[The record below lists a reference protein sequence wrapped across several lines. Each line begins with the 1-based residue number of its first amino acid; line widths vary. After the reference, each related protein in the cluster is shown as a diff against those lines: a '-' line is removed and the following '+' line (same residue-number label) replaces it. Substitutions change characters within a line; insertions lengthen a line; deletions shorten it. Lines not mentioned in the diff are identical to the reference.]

1 MRRNDSDFSF
11 VTALRNCERVS
22 YHVQKGTLEAGLK
35 GVHMWY
41 AKEIGKRKEEEVLRD
56 LLIPLLKPLLT
67 PTTVGS
73 LFHTYKRI
81 ALWILVCLNRLDLG
95 VLYKRWISEYGDD
108 KCLLFPVVI
117 E

>member
-1 MRRNDSDFSF
+1 M
-11 VTALRNCERVS
+11 S

-67 PTTVGS
+67 PTTVFDNAIPYCIEGVWLALPYLQENRS
-73 LFHTYKRI
+73 LDSYVSESSGPWRI
-81 ALWILVCLNRLDLG
+81 VQEVDFSVW
-95 VLYKRWISEYGDD
+95 
-108 KCLLFPVVI
+108 
-117 E
+117 